1 MCQIKYEHPAYVFF
15 SVLIHSQSLSLS
27 VLKSAQRLCYDR
39 DSFVWIMRQ
48 RKGEQQALLLFL
60 LSDKQYFHKVFLI
73 LSDQREMTD

>member
-1 MCQIKYEHPAYVFF
+1 M
-15 SVLIHSQSLSLS
+15 LNLSLS

-39 DSFVWIMRQ
+39 DPFVWIMRQ